1 MVKRIVMMLA
11 CNVAMFVY
19 ICPSDAS
26 IQQQS
31 PEAVITSHDLSD
43 LKKLGEN
50 INDLLINIKQVAE
63 NKADLDFS
71 IVLRGIDAY
80 LALPTL
86 VGVKFD
92 LLLPG
97 IDTALNEVSGLVK
110 EIVIELPKHA
120 GKQAAQDIQKIASDF
135 LREMLLDKKEQ
146 LEGYLK
152 DWETNKELAF
162 AMVKQGMLFDEAVAL

>member
-19 ICPSDAS
+19 ICPSDIS
-26 IQQQS
+26 IQQESLQ
-31 PEAVITSHDLSD
+31 AAITSNDLSN
-43 LKKLGEN
+43 LKKLGES

-63 NKADLDFS
+63 NKAELDFS
-71 IVLRGIDAY
+71 IVLCGLDAY
-80 LALPTL
+80 LALPTSI
-86 VGVKFD
+86 GVKFD

-97 IDTALNEVSGLVK
+97 LDKALSEVSELVK
-110 EIVIELPKHA
+110 EIMIELPKHA
-120 GKQAAQDIQKIASDF
+120 DKQAAQDIQKIASDF

-152 DWETNKELAF
+152 DWENNKELAF
-162 AMVKQGMLFDEAVAL
+162 AMVKQGMLFDETGVL